1 MCYFLLLSNVT
12 DPNQQHGGA
21 AKPKVNW
28 KTIQKSDKTN
38 LLLQY
43 LLSLGL

>member
-12 DPNQQHGGA
+12 DPNQQHRGA

>member
-1 MCYFLLLSNVT
+1 MYYFLLLSNVT

-21 AKPKVNW
+21 AKPKVQW
-28 KTIQKSDKTN
+28 KTIQKSNKTN
-38 LLLQY
+38 LLPLY